1 MNYSLKISQD
11 RNGAMPKT
19 EKILCW
25 QPPVS
30 DESRE
35 DGFSNPRDHW
45 TATAVSII
53 PGTDDPMG
61 AVARTPRN
69 RMTTPNER

>member
-11 RNGAMPKT
+11 RNGAIPKT
-19 EKILCW
+19 EKICVGNHRLVMNRAKMDC
-25 QPPVS
+25 Q
-30 DESRE
+30 
-35 DGFSNPRDHW
+35 
-45 TATAVSII
+45 AVSII
-53 PGTDDPMG
+53 PGTDDPTG